1 MQSNITDT
9 PTTSKVI
16 VLRLDHL
23 RHYLGIAIGGGLIP
37 RHTLRHSIKMGGSAL
52 DTQNHSIRR
61 RIRDNV
67 AAAIR
72 QDWGAL
78 KKWYKPVKIV
88 DATDARWLALVE
100 QQTSVRERIETA
112 SKPSTDVVKKHMVIK
127 ALREEF
133 PELASEVPAPPEP
146 QVGSLLPPND
156 EQTALPSYEAAT
168 AKMAVDASPLDTL
181 ASETPNLQPP
191 EASTKRKLAET
202 RFPKPYAKK
211 VKADDFADS
220 SGDEDNG
227 GDGDFDPKQ
236 ERNER
241 VAARGERRQ
250 RTEDKGVATVTV
262 EQLERQREDLGDKY
276 RLDDI
281 QLLKKIAEI
290 RGDKREGFKLVEEE
304 LNLKHKRA
312 MEQARRK
319 YSLEN

>member
-1 MQSNITDT
+1 MQSNTTNIL
-9 PTTSKVI
+9 TTSQIV

-23 RHYLGIAIGGGLIP
+23 RHYLGIANGGGFIP
-37 RHTLRHSIKMGGSAL
+37 RHIPGNSIIMGGSGL
-52 DTQNHSIRR
+52 DGQRSGIRC

-67 AAAIR
+67 AAALR
-72 QDWGAL
+72 QDWGSL
-78 KKWYKPVKIV
+78 KKWYKPVKVV

-112 SKPSTDVVKKHMVIK
+112 SKPSTDVAKKHMIIM
-127 ALREEF
+127 ALRDEF
-133 PELASEVPAPPEP
+133 PELATDVPAPPEP
-146 QVGSLLPPND
+146 QVRSPLPPND
-156 EQTALPSYEAAT
+156 EKTALPSYEAAT
-168 AKMAVDASPLDTL
+168 AKMAVAASPLDML
-181 ASETPNLQPP
+181 ASEAPNLQPP

-227 GDGDFDPKQ
+227 GDDDFDPKQ
-236 ERNER
+236 ERSER

-250 RTEDKGVATVTV
+250 RTEEKGVATVTV

>member
-1 MQSNITDT
+1 
-9 PTTSKVI
+9 
-16 VLRLDHL
+16 
-23 RHYLGIAIGGGLIP
+23 
-37 RHTLRHSIKMGGSAL
+37 MGGSAL
-52 DTQNHSIRR
+52 DGQNSAIRR
-61 RIRDNV
+61 RIRDNA

-72 QDWGAL
+72 QDWGSL
-78 KKWYKPVKIV
+78 KKWYKPNKIV

-112 SKPSTDVVKKHMVIK
+112 SKLSTDVVKKHMIIL
-127 ALREEF
+127 ALRDEF
-133 PELASEVPAPPEP
+133 PELASDVPAPTEP

-156 EQTALPSYEAAT
+156 EKTALPSYEAAT
-168 AKMAVDASPLDTL
+168 AKMAADASPLDTL
-181 ASETPNLQPP
+181 AFEAPNLQPP
-191 EASTKRKLAET
+191 EASGKRKLAET

-211 VKADDFADS
+211 VKANHFADS
-220 SGDEDNG
+220 CGDEDNG
-227 GDGDFDPKQ
+227 GDDDFDPKQ
-236 ERNER
+236 ERSGR

-250 RTEDKGVATVTV
+250 RTEDKGAVPVTV